1 MALREYFA
9 NRWLHMILLTVL
21 VSPFILPEY
30 IAWDPQL
37 GPVAGLLPIAAWFL
51 GVNYERSIIL
61 EAKIVDEE
69 ELRAVESRRASMW
82 ER

>member
-9 NRWLHMILLTVL
+9 NRWLNMIVLTLLVL
-21 VSPFILPEY
+21 PFIAPEY

-61 EAKIVDEE
+61 EAKLVDEE
-69 ELRAVESRRASMW
+69 ELRTVERKRASMW